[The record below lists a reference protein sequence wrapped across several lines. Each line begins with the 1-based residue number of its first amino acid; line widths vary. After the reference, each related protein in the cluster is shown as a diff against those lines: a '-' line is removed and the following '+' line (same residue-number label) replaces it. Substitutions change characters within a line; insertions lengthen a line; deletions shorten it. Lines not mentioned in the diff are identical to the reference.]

1 MIKSMTGFG
10 KTICESPNFKVTV
23 EIKSVNGKQSDIKI
37 RMPSVYNEKEILLR
51 SLIAQSLE
59 RGNIELTLY
68 IGNSAENPNFS
79 FNKTLALKYYSELKS
94 LAKEINTENNTDY
107 IGLIMKLPDV
117 LKPEK
122 SVIDEKEWDIIY
134 KTVVKALEELDKS
147 RKNEGIKLERDFRKR
162 IDFIFKLLK
171 EIEKLDPIRL
181 KSIKQRLRNNLLDVI
196 DKSKIDENR
205 LEQELVFYIE
215 KIDITEEKVRLKS
228 HCNYFLETLVDKN
241 SQGKKLGFISQEMG
255 REINTLGSKANN
267 ADIQKKVVIMKDELE
282 KIKEQLMNV
291 L

>member
-1 MIKSMTGFG
+1 MTGFG

>member
-10 KTICESPNFKVTV
+10 KAICESQNFKVTA
-23 EIKSVNGKQSDIKI
+23 EIKSVNGKQSDVKI
-37 RMPSVYNEKEILLR
+37 RMPSVYGEKEMQLR

-59 RGNIELTLY
+59 RGNIELSLF
-68 IGNSAENPNFS
+68 IENSAENPNYS
-79 FNKTLALKYYSELKS
+79 FNKPLALKYYSELKS
-94 LAKEINTENNTDY
+94 LSKEINQENKTDY
-107 IGLIMKLPDV
+107 IGLIMKMPDV

-122 SVIDEKEWDIIY
+122 SIMDEKEWDFIY
-134 KTVVKALEELDKS
+134 KTVVKVLEEVDKS
-147 RKNEGIKLERDFRKR
+147 RRSEGIKLERDFRKR
-162 IDFIFKLLK
+162 IDLIFKLLK
-171 EIEKLDPIRL
+171 ETEKLDLVRL
-181 KSIKQRLRNNLLDVI
+181 KSIKQRLQNNLLDVI
-196 DKSKIDENR
+196 DKNKIDENR
-205 LEQELVFYIE
+205 LEQELVFYVE

-228 HCNYFLETLVDKN
+228 HCNYFLETLADKN

-267 ADIQKKVVIMKDELE
+267 VDIQKKVVIMKDELE

>member
-1 MIKSMTGFG
+1 MTGFG
-10 KTICESPNFKVTV
+10 KAICESQNLKVTA

-37 RMPSVYNEKEILLR
+37 RMPSVYNEKEIQLR

-59 RGNIELTLY
+59 RGNIELVLY
-68 IGNSAENPNFS
+68 IENSAENPNYS
-79 FNKTLALKYYSELKS
+79 FNKSLALKYYSELKS
-94 LAKEINTENNTDY
+94 LAREINPENKTDY
-107 IGLIMKLPDV
+107 IGLIMKMPDV

-122 SVIDEKEWDIIY
+122 SVMDEKEWDFIY
-134 KTVVKALEELDKS
+134 KTVVKALEEVDKS
-147 RKNEGIKLERDFRKR
+147 RRSEGIKLERDFRKR

-171 EIEKLDPIRL
+171 EIEKLDPTRL
-181 KSIKQRLRNNLLDVI
+181 KTIKQRLQNNLLEVI
-196 DKSKIDENR
+196 NRNKIDENR

-228 HCNYFLETLVDKN
+228 HCNYFLETLADKN

-255 REINTLGSKANN
+255 REINTLGSKVNN
-267 ADIQKKVVIMKDELE
+267 ADMQKKVVIMKDELE